1 MVEKGFVV
9 DIREQSEASER
20 VQTKQG
26 HEEKGGKKGRG
37 KQTKRGALNQ
47 EAKKWA
53 KRACGQKWLVYLVK
67 RNLGEGKGSPRAGE
81 V

>member
-9 DIREQSEASER
+9 DMREQPEASER

-26 HEEKGGKKGRG
+26 HEEKGGKKRRG

-47 EAKKWA
+47 EAKK
-53 KRACGQKWLVYLVK
+53 
-67 RNLGEGKGSPRAGE
+67 
-81 V
+81 

>member
-1 MVEKGFVV
+1 MIEKGFVV
-9 DIREQSEASER
+9 DMREQPEASER

-47 EAKKWA
+47 EAKK
-53 KRACGQKWLVYLVK
+53 
-67 RNLGEGKGSPRAGE
+67 
-81 V
+81 